1 MMFTWNG
8 LMLVAQNLNNNMKLV
23 ITESQLKT
31 IQERLEFGSKERIHV
46 STNPISELGII
57 QQSSGS
63 LKPKGLWYGFGDEW
77 IGWLKSEM
85 PEWWDEAQYAYKVFP
100 NIPNLLVINT
110 IDELDQFIGKYNAG
124 RNIDWVRVAEEYD
137 GIEFPSYSREGFR
150 NLAFSSADHMK
161 YMWVYSMDIASGC
174 IWNPSGIK
182 NIKAFGKKNN
192 ASSV

>member
-1 MMFTWNG
+1 
-8 LMLVAQNLNNNMKLV
+8 MKIV

-31 IQERLEFGSKERIHV
+31 IQEKLELGSKERIHV
-46 STNPISELGII
+46 STKPIGEIGFIK
-57 QQSSGS
+57 QSSGS

-85 PEWWDEAQYAYKVFP
+85 PEWWDDAQYAYKVFP
-100 NIPNLLVINT
+100 NISNILVINT
-110 IDELDQFIGKYNAG
+110 IEELDQFIDKYNVG

-150 NLAFSSADHMK
+150 ILAFSSSDHMK